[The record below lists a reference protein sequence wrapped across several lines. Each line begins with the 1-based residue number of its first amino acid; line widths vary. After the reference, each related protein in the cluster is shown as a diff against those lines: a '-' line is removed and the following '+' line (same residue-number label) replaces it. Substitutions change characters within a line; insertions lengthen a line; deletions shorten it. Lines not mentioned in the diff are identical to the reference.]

1 MIFVFEPWLRVDLDP
16 ENKLYNNWNT
26 CQSMSVERACFSHLV
41 IDNKVY
47 VFGGIQGNSKEKKN
61 KHIPIISNPNT
72 ERYDPKLDKWETI
85 IIKDSPSLGAFSWS
99 KINDN

>member
-1 MIFVFEPWLRVDLDP
+1 MGGKIGKYLSTCVFTKSVLSYEMIYVFEPWLRDDLDP

-47 VFGGIQGNSKEKKN
+47 VFGGI
-61 KHIPIISNPNT
+61 
-72 ERYDPKLDKWETI
+72 
-85 IIKDSPSLGAFSWS
+85 
-99 KINDN
+99 

>member
-1 MIFVFEPWLRVDLDP
+1 M
-16 ENKLYNNWNT
+16 KY
-26 CQSMSVERACFSHLV
+26 
-41 IDNKVY
+41 
-47 VFGGIQGNSKEKKN
+47 
-61 KHIPIISNPNT
+61 KHIPIVSEPNT